1 VKGRRSWTGR
11 RPSDRLCLATA
22 FVAKAVFNLPTT
34 RHLLQRLQQ
43 DRQLLQ
49 LWGWK
54 RVDQVPTEATFSH
67 AFAEFAAAELPTRI
81 HAALVREMQRGRT
94 INYLARDSTAI
105 EAREHL
111 PEDKVPSREQKS
123 TASAPQKEQP
133 KPKPPKKGSSKGQ
146 RRKGGAHPRAK
157 ASERGKRQ
165 PRTQMR
171 EARTRLERQLT
182 MTLAEM
188 QAELP
193 KACSLAS

>member
-1 VKGRRSWTGR
+1 MKGRRSWTGR

-133 KPKPPKKGSSKGQ
+133 KPKPPKKGFQQRQAAQRGSASTSQGERAREAAATNPNEGSS
-146 RRKGGAHPRAK
+146 HT
-157 ASERGKRQ
+157 
-165 PRTQMR
+165 PRTAVDDDAGRDASRVAQGV
-171 EARTRLERQLT
+171 QL
-182 MTLAEM
+182 
-188 QAELP
+188 
-193 KACSLAS
+193 S